1 MQKIIVL
8 LLLSQSLLSFSQKQA
23 VSINDPEAAAL
34 LQKVSDKYK
43 SYKSIEADFTL
54 TTIRPKLKPDEPDSK
69 YTDEQTGRIYLKGN
83 KFKISLSGHEIICD
97 GKNIWTYTL
106 NTKEAQVNY
115 YEDND
120 EIFSPTKIFTIYKE
134 GYSYQVKEKKVF
146 QGKNITIIEMSPS
159 NRKVSF
165 FKIDVG
171 VDVASANVLESK
183 IYEKSGTRYIYKVNK
198 LNSSVTLSDEF
209 FSFDVKKF
217 PGVNVVDLR

>member
-8 LLLSQSLLSFSQKQA
+8 LLLSQSLLSYAQKQA
-23 VSINDPEAAAL
+23 VSINDPEAATL

-54 TTIRPKLKPDEPDSK
+54 TTIHPKLKPDEPDSK
-69 YTDEQTGRIYLKGN
+69 YTEDQTGKIYLKGN

-106 NTKEAQVNY
+106 NSKEAQVNY

-183 IYEKSGTRYIYKVNK
+183 IYEKSGTRFIYKVNK
-198 LNSSVTLSDEF
+198 LNSSVVLSDDF
-209 FSFDVKKF
+209 FSFDTKKF

>member
-209 FSFDVKKF
+209 FSFDSKKF

>member
-69 YTDEQTGRIYLKGN
+69 YTDEQTGKIYLKGN

-198 LNSSVTLSDEF
+198 LNSSVALSDEF
-209 FSFDVKKF
+209 FSFDAKKF

>member
-34 LQKVSDKYK
+34 LQKVSDRYK

-83 KFKISLSGHEIICD
+83 KFKISLSGHEIISD